1 MSRALLVLAVLVV
14 VALTGCQGMDLTGL
28 NVGGI
33 PVGGFVQTTSLL
45 AASSVEMEEP
55 EEIELGRATTA
66 LIGSRYQLLRDE
78 TLTRY
83 VALVGNAVALRSERP
98 DMRYYFGVLD
108 SDDVNALAAA
118 GGYVFVTRGALALMR
133 DEATLAGVLGHEVGH
148 IALRHHDETI
158 KASKRKAAVVTGAQ
172 TGASFTRVGQFN
184 QLIGLGADALG
195 ELALKGFSQK
205 EEGASDV
212 VGFRYAAAA
221 GYDPAGLR
229 DFLRTLQAR
238 GSQPAIAQFVSTHP
252 GVEDRLREQDKL
264 LAQAPAGGRRNV
276 ARFEQAT
283 ARIPKR

>member
-14 VALTGCQGMDLTGL
+14 VALTGCQGVDLTGL

-66 LIGSRYQLLRDE
+66 LIGSRYRLLRDE
-78 TLTRY
+78 ALTRY

-158 KASKRKAAVVTGAQ
+158 KASKRKAALVTGVQ

-229 DFLRTLQAR
+229 DFLRMLQAR

-252 GVEDRLREQDKL
+252 GVEDRLREQEKL